1 MPARIQPSTEVEVL
15 LQDLTIQEKVSLL
28 SGVDGWQTTEISRLG
43 IGSIKTTD
51 GPVGARG
58 NQIVDGPRALFLP
71 ATVLL
76 ASTWSRADIRQIGRL
91 LSREAKTKG
100 AQILLA
106 PTVCCAR
113 NPLGGRNFETFS
125 EDPFLSGIL
134 AVEYVG
140 GVQESR
146 EVVATAKHFV
156 ANEQEYHRF
165 TVNANINEKALREI
179 YLKPFEM
186 LAKCAD
192 PPGCFMTAYNCVN
205 GTHMDSNSFLVD
217 KVLRQIWGYEGL
229 IMSDWGGTNSTIESV
244 LAGCDL
250 EMPGPAVFRG
260 TKLLQALKRSKTP
273 DLETAVDSSCR
284 RILTLAKDLG
294 LLGLSESEAKA
305 TRCREE
311 YSATSREDIE
321 TVRQVAA
328 SGAVLLKNSASTLPL
343 LPHHLHN
350 KKVAFIGPN
359 SKRCAPGGGGS
370 ASMNPQYLSQPMEA
384 FKAIAAELEIAVEVA
399 HSPGAYSRKWLPLIS
414 PEQWSLPSEFASSNG
429 HGDATMRVDF
439 FSSIDLTGPVF
450 ETQYRTSSY
459 VDLFDTAP
467 AALLGRPYSF
477 RITLALTPST
487 TGLHALGI
495 SSVGNAK
502 LFVDGALVINND
514 DWTSTGETFYAFGSV
529 ENVQTI
535 SLNASQRYKVTL
547 ECSTKSRPAATEIA
561 TSHDT
566 DVDSLH
572 VFASQAGVRLGYLEQ
587 LPDSLAQ
594 DAIDLSNKSDYTIMV
609 LGLDDEWESEGYDRQ
624 DMALPASQNSLVW
637 ALLEQST
644 RPESIII
651 VNQSGA
657 PVEMPWADDLRV
669 ATILQVWYGGQEAGN
684 ALADLLLGTTTPS
697 GRLPVTWPKLY
708 QDLHFTG
715 REDVWPGRNDNVWY
729 EEGSDVGYRWF
740 LKNGTEP
747 QWWFG
752 FGLTYT
758 KFNVG
763 NFILGQGAGKDLE
776 WQVTME
782 VENIGEREG
791 DEVLQAYL
799 WPFEDPASRIL
810 VGFEKSRTLLPGEKE
825 DMVITINMRDGARW
839 HDGQWL
845 LTADTYNITIARSSS
860 EVDFIFTQ
868 EVVIGTNL
876 TWEP

>member
-1 MPARIQPSTEVEVL
+1 
-15 LQDLTIQEKVSLL
+15 
-28 SGVDGWQTTEISRLG
+28 
-43 IGSIKTTD
+43 
-51 GPVGARG
+51 
-58 NQIVDGPRALFLP
+58 
-71 ATVLL
+71 
-76 ASTWSRADIRQIGRL
+76 
-91 LSREAKTKG
+91 
-100 AQILLA
+100 
-106 PTVCCAR
+106 
-113 NPLGGRNFETFS
+113 
-125 EDPFLSGIL
+125 
-134 AVEYVG
+134 
-140 GVQESR
+140 
-146 EVVATAKHFV
+146 
-156 ANEQEYHRF
+156 
-165 TVNANINEKALREI
+165 
-179 YLKPFEM
+179 
-186 LAKCAD
+186 
-192 PPGCFMTAYNCVN
+192 
-205 GTHMDSNSFLVD
+205 MDSNNFLVD
-217 KVLRQIWGYEGL
+217 EVLRRTWGYEGL

-260 TKLLQALKRSKTP
+260 TKLLQALKKSKSP
-273 DLETAVDSSCR
+273 ELETAVDASCR
-284 RILTLAKDLG
+284 RILTLAKKLR

-321 TVRQVAA
+321 TVRRVAA

-343 LPHHLHN
+343 LPHHLRN

-359 SKRCAPGGGGS
+359 SERCAPGGGGS

-384 FKAIAAELEIAVEVA
+384 FKTMAAELQIAVEVA
-399 HSPGAYSRKWLPLIS
+399 HSPGAYSRKWLPLIV
-414 PEQWSLPSEFASSNG
+414 PEQWSLPSEVASSNG

-467 AALLGRPYSF
+467 AALLGQPYSF

-487 TGLHALGI
+487 TGLHSLGI

-514 DWTSTGETFYAFGSV
+514 DWASTGETFYAFGSV

-535 SLNASQRYKVTL
+535 FLNASQRYKVTL
-547 ECSTKSRPAATEIA
+547 ECSTRSRLTATDIA
-561 TSHDT
+561 PNHGT

-644 RPESIII
+644 KPESIII

-657 PVEMPWADDLRV
+657 PVEMPWADDPRV

-684 ALADLLLGTTTPS
+684 ALADLLLGATAPS
-697 GRLPVTWPKLY
+697 GRLPVTWPKKY
-708 QDLHFTG
+708 QDLHFAG
-715 REDVWPGRNDNVWY
+715 REDVWPGCNDNVWY

-758 KFNVG
+758 EFRVG
-763 NFILGQGAGKDLE
+763 NFILDQSAGKDLE
-776 WQVTME
+776 WQVAME
-782 VENIGEREG
+782 VENIGEHGG

-799 WPFEDPASRIL
+799 WPSGDLASRIL
-810 VGFEKSRTLLPGEKE
+810 VGFEKSRTLIPGEKE
-825 DMVITINMRDGARW
+825 DVVITIIMRDGARW
-839 HDGQWL
+839 QDGQWL
-845 LTADTYNITIARSSS
+845 LAAGTYNITIARGSS

-868 EVVIGTNL
+868 EVRVGNDL